1 MGLNLSSFFHYD
13 KSNTATGN
21 TGQAAQTTS
30 SEGASSYRISNEI
43 RNMAPGQTLSGE
55 VVAIRNGEVDIAL
68 GKDLIMTAR
77 LDRDVNIA
85 LGQTMTFEVKT
96 VSEAQISLRPLF
108 ENMSQNT
115 TILNAINAAHIPLN
129 STSVAMVSAMMEQ
142 GMSVDKE
149 SLQNVYRQI
158 YSNPEVSGN
167 MIVQMNRM
175 QIPVTPENIVQFENY
190 KNYEN
195 SIISAGK
202 EVADHLIQTFDT
214 LLQSGEQSEINKFF
228 QQIVQIF
235 CGEEQVASP
244 DIQNRIMNEV
254 PEPVK
259 IYIAEENEE
268 INNSKSI
275 ENNGTVGKVLQGTEN
290 EVNVL
295 PEKSAESGT
304 ILKAV
309 IGQEEKEAVIQ
320 GKEEKIPD
328 TGSLLGLGRNESKNL
343 ANLMQQAGIPE
354 DTAALVKSGQIT
366 PDEVLKIVQGLLQKS
381 ESDKNSKVMDLLDS
395 KEFMNLIKGQVIKQ
409 WMIQPEEVAKD
420 GTVEELYK
428 RIQQQTAKLAESMAS
443 FAKENSPLMKSVS
456 NLSNNVEFMNQLNQL
471 YTYVQLPLKM
481 SRENAHGELYVYTNK
496 KSLAKKDGNVSALL
510 HLDMEHLGTMDI
522 YVAMQN
528 NNVSTKFYLERE
540 EYITFLAEHIH
551 ILNERL
557 EKRGYSMTSEV
568 LLKEQETNVMD
579 EMINKDKANTVLSKL
594 SFDVRA

>member
-13 KSNTATGN
+13 KSNTTESN
-21 TGQAAQTTS
+21 TSQAAQTTS
-30 SEGASSYRISNEI
+30 SEGASNYRAAHEI
-43 RNMAPGQTLSGE
+43 RNMTPGQTLSGE

-68 GKDLIMTAR
+68 SKDLIMTAR

-96 VSEAQISLRPLF
+96 VSEAQVSLRPLF

-129 STSVAMVSAMMEQ
+129 NTSVSMVSTMMEE
-142 GMSVDKE
+142 GMSVGKE
-149 SLQNVYRQI
+149 SLQNIYRQI
-158 YSNPEVSGN
+158 VNNPEVSGN
-167 MIVQMNRM
+167 TIVQMNRM

-195 SIISAGK
+195 SIMNAAK
-202 EVADHLIQTFDT
+202 EVADHLGQTFDT
-214 LLQSGEQSEINKFF
+214 VLQNGEQTEINKFF

-235 CGEEQVASP
+235 GGEEQVPSA
-244 DIQNRIMNEV
+244 DIQNRIMSEV
-254 PEPVK
+254 PEQVK
-259 IYIAEENEE
+259 IYIVDENEG
-268 INNSKSI
+268 ITNSKSL
-275 ENNGTVGKVLQGTEN
+275 ENNSTAGQVLQESGD
-290 EVNVL
+290 EVNVV

-304 ILKAV
+304 TLKAAIEQGGNQEV
-309 IGQEEKEAVIQ
+309 IE
-320 GKEEKIPD
+320 GKEGKVSD
-328 TGSLLGLGRNESKNL
+328 TGSLLGLGRTESTNL

-366 PDEVLKIVQGLLQKS
+366 PEEVLKTVQELLQKS
-381 ESDKNSKVMDLLDS
+381 DSDKNSKVTDLLSS

-420 GTVEELYK
+420 GKVEELYK

-456 NLSNNVEFMNQLNQL
+456 NLSNNVEFMNQLNNL

-522 YVAMQN
+522 YVVMQN
-528 NNVSTKFYLERE
+528 SKVSTKFYLEKE
-540 EYITFLAEHIH
+540 EYIAFLAEHIH

-568 LLKEQETNVMD
+568 LLKEQKTKVID